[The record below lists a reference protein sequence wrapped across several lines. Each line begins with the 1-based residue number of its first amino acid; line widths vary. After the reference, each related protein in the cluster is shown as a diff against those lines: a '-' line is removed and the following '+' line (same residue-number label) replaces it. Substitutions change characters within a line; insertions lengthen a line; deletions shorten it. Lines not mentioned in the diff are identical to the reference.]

1 MAISPRPS
9 LISALVGGSLLLLL
23 AGCSGEASGARTTI
37 GTVQTTSYV
46 VEDPVTTTTTTTLP
60 SGVTVPGGE
69 ISPVEQSYVI
79 VSGDS
84 IYRIA
89 DLHGITPDVLIN
101 YNGWTDGL
109 GHFLVVGETV
119 KIPPNSK
126 VPGTGSSDTGGGDT
140 GVDTGGGDTG
150 VDTGTSPP
158 TSAAGGTACQ
168 HTIVA
173 GENPSKVANKYGI
186 TVDELRAANP
196 GGVMD
201 TFLVG
206 AVLNIPSNGTC

>member
-1 MAISPRPS
+1 MAISPRS
-9 LISALVGGSLLLLL
+9 SVITALVGGSLLLVV
-23 AGCSGEASGARTTI
+23 GCAGEADGARTTI

-69 ISPVEQSYVI
+69 ISPVEQLYTI

-89 DLHGITPDVLIN
+89 ELHGITPDMVIN

-109 GHFLVVGETV
+109 GHGLFVGDQV
-119 KIPPNSK
+119 KIPPGSK

-140 GVDTGGGDTG
+140 GGGDTGADTG

-158 TSAAGGTACQ
+158 TSAAGGTACE

-173 GENPSKVANKYGI
+173 GENPSKVATKYDI

>member
-1 MAISPRPS
+1 MAISPRS
-9 LISALVGGSLLLLL
+9 SVITALVGGSLLLVT
-23 AGCSGEASGARTTI
+23 GCGGEATGARTTI

-60 SGVTVPGGE
+60 TGVTVPGGE

-89 DLHGITPDVLIN
+89 ELHGITPDVLIN

-119 KIPPNSK
+119 LIPPNSK
-126 VPGTGSSDTGGGDT
+126 VPGAAPADTGGGDT
-140 GVDTGGGDTG
+140 GVDTGATNPPADTTP
-150 VDTGTSPP
+150 DTEAP
-158 TSAAGGTACQ
+158 AGIACEY
-168 HTIVA
+168 TIVA
-173 GENPSKVANKYGI
+173 GDTPSQVAGKRG
-186 TVDELRAANP
+186 VSLDELQAANP
-196 GGVMD
+196 SMD
-201 TFLVG
+201 FSTTFVVG
-206 AVLNIPSNGTC
+206 DTINVPEPGTC